1 MGEKMNKT
9 MKLIGTGFIGVVCFI
24 YVTFSIIHMTR
35 VNSKMDEWNESYKA
49 IEEDVS
55 AFIKVSDPKTIRLYV
70 KELNKILDEIHFLG
84 KMINSGQLA
93 DESLTSILDE
103 QVLINK
109 RLKYVATHTDSVFKR
124 YNAWIETNSDY
135 VNYNESDIDTL
146 GMRLDSTKVANSL
159 LSKQIE
165 DIQID
170 IDKIEKMIDD
180 IKDSKINKFW

>member
-1 MGEKMNKT
+1 MNKT
-9 MKLIGTGFIGVVCFI
+9 IKLIGTGFIGVVCFI
-24 YVTFSIIHMTR
+24 YVTFSIIHMAR

-70 KELNKILDEIHFLG
+70 KELNKILDDIHFLG
-84 KMINSGQLA
+84 KMLKGGQLA
-93 DESLTSILDE
+93 DESLMSILDE

-109 RLKYVATHTDSVFKR
+109 RLKYVTTHMDLVFKR
-124 YNAWIETNSDY
+124 HRAWIETNEFSVDLIG
-135 VNYNESDIDTL
+135 VDIDTL
-146 GMRLDSTKVANSL
+146 GMGLDSIQVADSL

-165 DIQID
+165 DIQTD
-170 IDKIEKMIDD
+170 IDKIEKMIND

>member
-9 MKLIGTGFIGVVCFI
+9 IKLVGTGFIGVVCSI
-24 YVTFSIIHMTR
+24 YITFSIIHMTR

-70 KELNKILDEIHFLG
+70 KELNKILDDIHFLG
-84 KMINSGQLA
+84 KMLRSGQLA

-109 RLKYVATHTDSVFKR
+109 RLKYVTTHADSVFKR
-124 YNAWIETNSDY
+124 HRTWIRTSQSLIAELKHDV
-135 VNYNESDIDTL
+135 VNLEVNLPKMDTL
-146 GMRLDSTKVANSL
+146 ILKKVEIIHA
-159 LSKQIE
+159 
-165 DIQID
+165 DV
-170 IDKIEKMIDD
+170 DKIEKMIDD
-180 IKDSKINKFW
+180 VKDSKINKFW